1 MMKKEY
7 WKILKRLADRMSGD
21 TIAEFYKMDR
31 SCSNHWDKLQ
41 EAERK
46 FSELELTQE
55 ERRAVD
61 ELLAVREEI
70 DTNNTVLAYM
80 AGIMDCLSFL
90 TESEQMEI

>member
-1 MMKKEY
+1 MKKEY

-46 FSELELTQE
+46 FSAGPLTSCWQ
-55 ERRAVD
+55 
-61 ELLAVREEI
+61 
-70 DTNNTVLAYM
+70 
-80 AGIMDCLSFL
+80 
-90 TESEQMEI
+90 